1 MRSDRI
7 IQKQVVKLVDP
18 SNSLDLISDTY
29 KMCMGSNSPHLAK
42 IIFYL
47 FIFL

>member
-18 SNSLDLISDTY
+18 SNALDLRSDTC
-29 KMCMGSNSPHLAK
+29 KMCVGSNSPHLAK
-42 IIFYL
+42 
-47 FIFL
+47 